1 MLLFW
6 CAKPAI
12 GIRKR
17 MNRLWLILAILT
29 LARTSMG
36 FQFQSVAAVGPLLT
50 TNSIIT
56 HTELGTLIGIYL
68 LPGALFA
75 LLGGWLGKRFGD
87 KRVVLIGLGMMML
100 GGVLLALSDT
110 YETMFT
116 GRLISGIGA
125 VLFNVL
131 VTKMVTDWFA
141 EHRIATAMGVLI
153 SSWPLGI
160 AIALLT
166 MNPLESMIGLRLT
179 FFVPVAL
186 CAIALLLIA
195 TIYTSPSKSIEIAK
209 VSKKSLEGKLTG
221 YELWSVVLSGLIWCL
236 YNVALILPLSFG
248 PEFLVAKGLTLSSA
262 AAIVSLTS
270 WSIIPALPLGAW
282 IAERIDRP
290 ISTMVVTFIAIAI
303 LTWMIPVTSFY
314 IVIFAMLGIV
324 FAPAGGLI
332 MALPGQVLKKEN
344 RAIGMGIFYTVY
356 YVGMGVFPPIAGYAR
371 DVTGNPAAPLL
382 LAGVAILFAVLALL
396 GFRIIQIRHVKSIA
410 VS

>member
-1 MLLFW
+1 
-6 CAKPAI
+6 
-12 GIRKR
+12 
-17 MNRLWLILAILT
+17 
-29 LARTSMG
+29 MG

-87 KRVVLIGLGMMML
+87 KRVVLIGLGMMTL

-116 GRLISGIGA
+116 GRLISGSGA

-195 TIYTSPSKSIEIAK
+195 TIYTSPPKSIEIAK
-209 VSKKSLEGKLTG
+209 VSKESLEGKLTR
-221 YELWSVVLSGLIWCL
+221 YELWGVVLSGFIWCL

-248 PEFLVAKGLTLSSA
+248 PEFLVTKGLTLSSA
-262 AAIVSLTS
+262 GAIVSLTS
-270 WSIIPALPLGAW
+270 WLIIPALPLGAW

-303 LTWMIPVTSFY
+303 LIGMIPITSSY

-396 GFRIIQIRHVKSIA
+396 GFRIIQIRHVESTA
-410 VS
+410 VTQ